1 MATISPSNIEQPN
14 TEQRAPVPEKAISK
28 EVVSEKISIAQMRI
42 DSIKSGLVG
51 AGILGGVASGVWG
64 IAIVSTLPLPLPQ
77 SLLGW
82 LVNLAVALCSGFF
95 FGVTYRYIVR
105 QDDNLH
111 LGSGAVGAFAFVR
124 SLAQIEAT
132 WDDSFALLTWLLITG
147 ESFLWFATARY
158 TLDWAM
164 EKRLLTPLD

>member
-1 MATISPSNIEQPN
+1 MSLSQLPPEQSPEQSPDRSSNQ
-14 TEQRAPVPEKAISK
+14 TLTSLDSAA
-28 EVVSEKISIAQMRI
+28 IAQMRI
-42 DSIKSGLVG
+42 ASIQAGLVG
-51 AGILGGVASGVWG
+51 AVAVAIAACVAWG
-64 IAIVSTLPLPLPQ
+64 
-77 SLLGW
+77 
-82 LVNLAVALCSGFF
+82 LAVALSLAFLLPTSLIEWLINIAIALSCGFF

-132 WDDSFALLTWLLITG
+132 WNDRLTPLFWLLVTG

-158 TLDWAM
+158 ALDWAM
-164 EKRLLTPLD
+164 RRQLVESLD

>member
-1 MATISPSNIEQPN
+1 MTVSKSPSDN
-14 TEQRAPVPEKAISK
+14 
-28 EVVSEKISIAQMRI
+28 VSVAQMRLA
-42 DSIKSGLVG
+42 SIKAGLIG
-51 AGILGGVASGVWG
+51 AAAIATAAGLSWG
-64 IAIVSTLPLPLPQ
+64 LFALLTGT
-77 SLLGW
+77 SLLPTSLIEW
-82 LVNLAVALCSGFF
+82 LVNLAVALTCGFF

-132 WDDSFALLTWLLITG
+132 WSDTFTPLLWLLITG

-158 TLDWAM
+158 ALDWAIAQKII
-164 EKRLLTPLD
+164 EPLD

>member
-1 MATISPSNIEQPN
+1 MSVIESPNPSSAQPDIAQPDITTTPEHAGEATPDL
-14 TEQRAPVPEKAISK
+14 
-28 EVVSEKISIAQMRI
+28 AQMRVE
-42 DSIKSGLVG
+42 SIQAGLLG
-51 AGILGGVASGVWG
+51 AGILGLTAGLAWAVAGVAH
-64 IAIVSTLPLPLPQ
+64 LPLPLPN

-95 FGVTYRYIVR
+95 FSVTYRYIVR
-105 QDDNLH
+105 TDDNLH

-132 WDDSFALLTWLLITG
+132 WDDSLVPLTWLLVTG

-164 EKRLLTPLD
+164 DKRWIKPLD

>member
-1 MATISPSNIEQPN
+1 
-14 TEQRAPVPEKAISK
+14 
-28 EVVSEKISIAQMRI
+28 MRI

-51 AGILGGVASGVWG
+51 AGILGVIASIVWT
-64 IAIVSTLPLPLPQ
+64 IATITALPLPLPN

-158 TLDWAM
+158 TLDWALG
-164 EKRLLTPLD
+164 KRWLTPLE